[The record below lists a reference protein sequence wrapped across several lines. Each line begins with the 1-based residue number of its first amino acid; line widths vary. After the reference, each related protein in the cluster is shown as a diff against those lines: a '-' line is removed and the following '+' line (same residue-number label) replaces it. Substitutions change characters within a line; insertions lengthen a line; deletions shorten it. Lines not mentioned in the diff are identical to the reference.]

1 MKVLLTVLFLT
12 GALVPLFGQ
21 QYITSRIN
29 LKERQNQMAASI
41 PKILLDAYSKG
52 DIQAYYPKNM
62 DVPVSYAQFLN
73 HFGMINKA
81 YRELVNESPVWF
93 CRDKKPVPAD
103 GFVIKCMQ
111 YKMEL
116 GEKQYQ
122 NNITYAQEKKLNYV
136 KIIYASE
143 CAVDGVETEGPVFK
157 IGDISKLTD
166 RSYGIVNPQNPA
178 VVYSVSD
185 LLKLKLY
192 SVR

>member
-1 MKVLLTVLFLT
+1 MRGLLTLLILT
-12 GALVPLFGQ
+12 GALAQLLGQ
-21 QYITSRIN
+21 QYIISRVN
-29 LKERQNQMAASI
+29 LKEKQNQMAASI
-41 PKILLDAYSKG
+41 PKILLDAYSNG

-62 DVPVSYAQFLN
+62 DIPVSYAQFLN
-73 HFGMINKA
+73 HFGMTDKA
-81 YRELVNESPVWF
+81 YRELVSESPVWF

-111 YKMEL
+111 YNMEI
-116 GEKQYQ
+116 GEKQYR

-143 CAVDGVETEGPVFK
+143 CAIDGVETEGPVFK

-166 RSYGIVNPQNPA
+166 RSYGIINPQNPA